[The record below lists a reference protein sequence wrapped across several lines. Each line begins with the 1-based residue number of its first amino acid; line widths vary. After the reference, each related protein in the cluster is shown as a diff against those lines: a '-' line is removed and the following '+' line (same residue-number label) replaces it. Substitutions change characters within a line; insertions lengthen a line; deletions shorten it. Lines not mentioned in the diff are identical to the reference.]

1 VRLINIPLSAM
12 DHAVGQRGAFTGLPG
27 LAMDKHKG
35 RFYMLPETLASLVT
49 ARDDLAAVHGW
60 AAVLHMSPDEPG
72 IEVVGGYRTAVD
84 LLGSAFIN
92 PAALPVCARL
102 PCRAG
107 VSGDARQPPRY
118 PGSYNSRL
126 LTTPF

>member
-1 VRLINIPLSAM
+1 MRLFNIPLSAM

-27 LAMDKHKG
+27 LAIDKHKG

-60 AAVLHMSPDEPG
+60 AAVLHIMMSPDEPG

-84 LLGSAFIN
+84 LLRSAFIN
-92 PAALPVCARL
+92 PAALPDCPVAQVYRETL
-102 PCRAG
+102 A
-107 VSGDARQPPRY
+107 SLLATQDAII
-118 PGSYNSRL
+118 
-126 LTTPF
+126 TAC